1 MKRQTA
7 GRALLIALS
16 AGATGGAIFAL
27 GLYFL
32 DIGGLATL
40 LDHGGDALTGATMA
54 APLLALFAISAVAT
68 LPSEGASDGAGHP
81 IRSLRRVEA
90 VAGRRRRRPP
100 RG

>member
-1 MKRQTA
+1 MKYRSA
-7 GRALLIALS
+7 GRDPLIALG

-27 GLYFL
+27 GLCLL

-40 LDHGGDALTGATMA
+40 LAHDREAITVAMMA
-54 APLLALFAISAVAT
+54 APLLALFAISGLAT
-68 LPSEGASDGAGHP
+68 LPPDEASGEAGRLL
-81 IRSLRRVEA
+81 RSLRPAEA